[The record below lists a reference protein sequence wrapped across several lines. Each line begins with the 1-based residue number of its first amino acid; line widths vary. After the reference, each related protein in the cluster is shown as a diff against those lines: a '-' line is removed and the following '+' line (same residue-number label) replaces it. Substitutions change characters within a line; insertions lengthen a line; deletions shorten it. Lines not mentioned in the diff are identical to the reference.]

1 MVELLTLSITDSGQ
15 PPGARKIIEALSR
28 RDAVALLI
36 LRHNNLGDDG
46 CVELFEYLRSEEG
59 RKHKVSGILLNAN
72 SLGNVALESVGKFLR
87 DNRWLK
93 ELYLAS
99 VRPNV
104 HTHRSTTD
112 SPVERLYWRL

>member
-1 MVELLTLSITDSGQ
+1 MIELLTRSITDSGQ
-15 PPGARKIIEALSR
+15 PLGARKMIEGLSR
-28 RDAVALLI
+28 RDAVAWLI

-59 RKHKVSGILLNAN
+59 RRHKISGILLNAN
-72 SLGNVALESVGKFLR
+72 SLGNVALESIGNFLR

-99 VRPNV
+99 VRPNIL
-104 HTHRSTTD
+104 TYSSTTD
-112 SPVERLYWRL
+112 YFSVE

>member
-15 PPGARKIIEALSR
+15 PPGARKIVEALSKR
-28 RDAVALLI
+28 NAVALLI

-112 SPVERLYWRL
+112 SSVERLYWRL

>member
-1 MVELLTLSITDSGQ
+1 MVENLTRSVTDSGQ

-28 RDAVALLI
+28 RDAVAWLI

-59 RKHKVSGILLNAN
+59 RRHKVSGILLNAN
-72 SLGNVALESVGKFLR
+72 SLGNVALESIGNFLR

-93 ELYLAS
+93 ELYLAT
-99 VRPNV
+99 VRPNIL
-104 HTHRSTTD
+104 TYSNTTE
-112 SPVERLYWRL
+112 SLSVE